1 MSDKEHIKSLI
12 KEAEIYGE
20 QGLLEQSIEKHEE
33 ALRLIQNHESYSK
46 DKKLIDT
53 IKSKIR
59 TVEENLVE
67 FDQATDTPELSQEVK
82 DLISRLFSFSKNKD
96 VAAMEGAIALAKF
109 GQYKEAL
116 VAFQRLIKEGN
127 MPLLA
132 AKNILMCHMT
142 FSSPDTAIAQFRQW
156 VSQDEFSIKDLRYI
170 RTFLEHALLKQ
181 GIKAGLPQV
190 AGASPE
196 EGKPEEEEEDII
208 DISSVTIQLT
218 IGPRKGEIAGL
229 EVTFQLGNKISTII
243 PARQKDLADAFKPGL
258 RLSEIQCFSSLATFI
273 GRGIVS
279 GLEKITS
286 GPRRGDYSL
295 DITIDSV

>member
-20 QGLLEQSIEKHEE
+20 QGLLEQSIEKYEE

-67 FDQATDTPELSQEVK
+67 FDQATDTPELSQEVE

-218 IGPRKGEIAGL
+218 IGPRKGEIAGF

>member
-1 MSDKEHIKSLI
+1 MSDKEHIKSLL
-12 KEAEIYGE
+12 KEAEIYRK
-20 QGLLEQSIEKHEE
+20 QGLLEQSIEKYEE

-59 TVEENLVE
+59 TVEGSLVE
-67 FDQATDTPELSQEVK
+67 IGQSTDTPELSQEVE
-82 DLISRLFSFSKNKD
+82 DLISQLFSFSKNKD

-109 GQYKEAL
+109 GQYRKAL

-156 VSQDEFSIKDLRYI
+156 VSRDEFSIKDLRYI
-170 RTFLEHALLKQ
+170 RTFLENALLKQ

-196 EGKPEEEEEDII
+196 EGKPEEEEDII

-218 IGPRKGEIAGL
+218 NGPRKGEIA
-229 EVTFQLGNKISTII
+229 EFQVTFQLGNKISTII
-243 PARQKDLADAFKPGL
+243 SARQKGLADAFKLGL
-258 RLSEIQCFSSLATFI
+258 RLSEIQCFSSLAAFN

-279 GLEKITS
+279 GLERITS

>member
-12 KEAEIYGE
+12 KEAEIYRK
-20 QGLLEQSIEKHEE
+20 QSLLEPSKEKYEE

-67 FDQATDTPELSQEVK
+67 IDQATDTPELSQEVE
-82 DLISRLFSFSKNKD
+82 DLISQLFSFSKNKD

-109 GQYKEAL
+109 GQYNNAL
-116 VAFQRLIKEGN
+116 AAFQRLIEEGN

-142 FSSPDTAIAQFRQW
+142 LSSPDTAIAQFRQW
-156 VSQDEFSIKDLRYI
+156 VSRDEFSIKDLRYI
-170 RTFLEHALLKQ
+170 RTFLENALLKQ

-218 IGPRKGEIAGL
+218 NGPRKGEIAEF

-258 RLSEIQCFSSLATFI
+258 RLSEIQCFSSLAVFN
-273 GRGIVS
+273 GRGTVS
-279 GLEKITS
+279 GLKRITS

>member
-12 KEAEIYGE
+12 KEAEIYRK
-20 QGLLEQSIEKHEE
+20 QSLLRPSKEKYEE

-67 FDQATDTPELSQEVK
+67 IDQATDTPELAQEVE
-82 DLISRLFSFSKNKD
+82 DLISQLFSFSKNKD
-96 VAAMEGAIALAKF
+96 VAGMEGAIALAKF
-109 GQYKEAL
+109 GQYNNAL
-116 VAFQRLIKEGN
+116 AAFRRLIEEGN

-132 AKNILMCHMT
+132 AKNTLMCHMT
-142 FSSPDTAIAQFRQW
+142 LSSPDAAIAQFRQW
-156 VSQDEFSIKDLRYI
+156 VSRDEFSIKDLGYI
-170 RTFLEHALLKQ
+170 RTFLENALLKQ

-190 AGASPE
+190 AEASPE
-196 EGKPEEEEEDII
+196 EGKPEEKEEDII
-208 DISSVTIQLT
+208 DIASVTIQLT
-218 IGPRKGEIAGL
+218 NGPLKGEIVEF

-243 PARQKDLADAFKPGL
+243 PAHQKDLADAFKPGL
-258 RLSEIQCFSSLATFI
+258 RLSEIQCFSSLAVFN
-273 GRGIVS
+273 GRGTVS
-279 GLEKITS
+279 GLKRITS

-295 DITIDSV
+295 DITIDDV

>member
-20 QGLLEQSIEKHEE
+20 QGLLEQSIEKYEE

-67 FDQATDTPELSQEVK
+67 IDQSTDTPELSQEVE
-82 DLISRLFSFSKNKD
+82 DLISQLFSFSKNKD
-96 VAAMEGAIALAKF
+96 MAAMEGAIALAKL
-109 GQYKEAL
+109 GQHKKAL

-156 VSQDEFSIKDLRYI
+156 VSRDEFSIKDLRYI
-170 RTFLEHALLKQ
+170 RTFLENALLKQ
-181 GIKAGLPQV
+181 GIKAGLPQI

-196 EGKPEEEEEDII
+196 EGKPEEEEDII

-218 IGPRKGEIAGL
+218 NGPRKGESAEF

-243 PARQKDLADAFKPGL
+243 PAHQKDLAAAFKPGL
-258 RLSEIQCFSSLATFI
+258 RLSEIQCFSSLAAFN

-279 GLEKITS
+279 GLERITS

>member
-1 MSDKEHIKSLI
+1 
-12 KEAEIYGE
+12 
-20 QGLLEQSIEKHEE
+20 
-33 ALRLIQNHESYSK
+33 
-46 DKKLIDT
+46 
-53 IKSKIR
+53 
-59 TVEENLVE
+59 
-67 FDQATDTPELSQEVK
+67 
-82 DLISRLFSFSKNKD
+82 
-96 VAAMEGAIALAKF
+96 
-109 GQYKEAL
+109 
-116 VAFQRLIKEGN
+116 

-142 FSSPDTAIAQFRQW
+142 LSSPDAAIAQFRQW
-156 VSQDEFSIKDLRYI
+156 VSRDEFSIKDLRYI
-170 RTFLEHALLKQ
+170 RTFLENALLKQ

-218 IGPRKGEIAGL
+218 NGPRKGEIAEF

-243 PARQKDLADAFKPGL
+243 PARQKDLANAFKPGL
-258 RLSEIQCFSSLATFI
+258 RLSEIQCFSSLAAFN

-279 GLEKITS
+279 GLERITS

>member
-12 KEAEIYGE
+12 KEAEIYRK
-20 QGLLEQSIEKHEE
+20 QSLLEPSKEKYEE
-33 ALRLIQNHESYSK
+33 VLRLIQNHESYSK
-46 DKKLIDT
+46 GKKLIDT

-67 FDQATDTPELSQEVK
+67 IDQATDTPELSQEVE
-82 DLISRLFSFSKNKD
+82 DLISQLFSFSKNKD

-109 GQYKEAL
+109 GQYKKAL

-142 FSSPDTAIAQFRQW
+142 LSSPDTAIAQFRQW
-156 VSQDEFSIKDLRYI
+156 VSRDEFSIKDLRYI
-170 RTFLEHALLKQ
+170 RTFLENALLKQ

-190 AGASPE
+190 AEASPE
-196 EGKPEEEEEDII
+196 EGKPEEEEDII

-218 IGPRKGEIAGL
+218 NGPRKGEIAEF

-243 PARQKDLADAFKPGL
+243 PARQKDLANAFKPGL
-258 RLSEIQCFSSLATFI
+258 RLSEIQCFSSLAAFN

-279 GLEKITS
+279 GLERITS

>member
-218 IGPRKGEIAGL
+218 IGPRKGEIAGF

>member
-67 FDQATDTPELSQEVK
+67 FDQTTDTPELSQEVE

-218 IGPRKGEIAGL
+218 IGPRKGEIAGF

>member
-12 KEAEIYGE
+12 KEAEIYRE
-20 QGLLEQSIEKHEE
+20 QGLLEQSIEKYEE

-59 TVEENLVE
+59 TVEGSLVE
-67 FDQATDTPELSQEVK
+67 IGQSTDTPELSQEVE
-82 DLISRLFSFSKNKD
+82 DLISQLFSFSKNKD

-109 GQYKEAL
+109 GQYKKAL

-142 FSSPDTAIAQFRQW
+142 LSSPDTAIAQFRQW
-156 VSQDEFSIKDLRYI
+156 VSRDEFSIKDLRYI
-170 RTFLEHALLKQ
+170 RTFLENALLKQ

-190 AGASPE
+190 AEASPE

-218 IGPRKGEIAGL
+218 NGPRKGEIAEF

-243 PARQKDLADAFKPGL
+243 PAGQKDLADVFKPGL
-258 RLSEIQCFSSLATFI
+258 RLSEIQCFSSLAAFN

>member
-1 MSDKEHIKSLI
+1 
-12 KEAEIYGE
+12 
-20 QGLLEQSIEKHEE
+20 
-33 ALRLIQNHESYSK
+33 
-46 DKKLIDT
+46 
-53 IKSKIR
+53 
-59 TVEENLVE
+59 
-67 FDQATDTPELSQEVK
+67 
-82 DLISRLFSFSKNKD
+82 
-96 VAAMEGAIALAKF
+96 MEGAIALAKF

-218 IGPRKGEIAGL
+218 IGPRKGEIAGF

>member
-12 KEAEIYGE
+12 KEAEIYRE
-20 QGLLEQSIEKHEE
+20 QGLLEQSIEKYEE

-59 TVEENLVE
+59 TVEGSLVE
-67 FDQATDTPELSQEVK
+67 IGQSTDTPELSQEVE
-82 DLISRLFSFSKNKD
+82 DLISQLFSFSKNKD

-109 GQYKEAL
+109 GQYKKAL

-142 FSSPDTAIAQFRQW
+142 LSSPDTAIAQFRQW
-156 VSQDEFSIKDLRYI
+156 VSRDEFSIKDLRYI
-170 RTFLEHALLKQ
+170 RTFLENALLKQ

-218 IGPRKGEIAGL
+218 NGPRKGEIAEF

-243 PARQKDLADAFKPGL
+243 PARQKDLANAFKPGL
-258 RLSEIQCFSSLATFI
+258 RLSEIQCFSSLAAFN

-279 GLEKITS
+279 GLERITS

>member
-1 MSDKEHIKSLI
+1 MSDKEHIKSLL
-12 KEAEIYGE
+12 KEAEIYRK
-20 QGLLEQSIEKHEE
+20 QGLLEQSIEKYEE

-67 FDQATDTPELSQEVK
+67 IDQAANKPELAQEVE
-82 DLISRLFSFSKNKD
+82 DLISQLFSFSKNKD

-109 GQYKEAL
+109 GQYRKAL

-142 FSSPDTAIAQFRQW
+142 FSSPDTTIAQFRQW
-156 VSQDEFSIKDLRYI
+156 VSGDEFSIKDLRYI
-170 RTFLEHALLKQ
+170 RTFLENALLKQ

-196 EGKPEEEEEDII
+196 EGKPEEEEDII

-218 IGPRKGEIAGL
+218 NGPRKGEIVEF

-243 PARQKDLADAFKPGL
+243 PAQQEDLADAFKPGL
-258 RLSEIQCFSSLATFI
+258 RLSEIQCFSSLAAFI

>member
-12 KEAEIYGE
+12 KEAEIYRE
-20 QGLLEQSIEKHEE
+20 QGLLEQSIEKYEE

-67 FDQATDTPELSQEVK
+67 IDQSTDTPELSQGGE
-82 DLISRLFSFSKNKD
+82 DLISQLFSFSKNKD

-109 GQYKEAL
+109 GQYKKAL

-142 FSSPDTAIAQFRQW
+142 LSSPDTAIAQFRQW
-156 VSQDEFSIKDLRYI
+156 VSRDEFSIKDLRYI
-170 RTFLEHALLKQ
+170 RTFLENALLKQ

-196 EGKPEEEEEDII
+196 EGKPEEEEDII

-218 IGPRKGEIAGL
+218 NGPRKGEIA
-229 EVTFQLGNKISTII
+229 EFQVTFQLGNKISTII
-243 PARQKDLADAFKPGL
+243 SARQKGLADAFKPGL
-258 RLSEIQCFSSLATFI
+258 RLSEIQCFSSLAAFN

-279 GLEKITS
+279 GLERITS